1 MQYIL
6 NGLNEK
12 LKKLTFDT
20 NQLIKKVK
28 KVKKIKSFKKVK
40 NFEKMKLM

>member
-6 NGLNEK
+6 NGSNEK

-28 KVKKIKSFKKVK
+28 KVKKIKSFKKLK
-40 NFEKMKLM
+40 ILKK